1 MARTVTKQRKRELKQ
16 DKFRDTTTSFFE
28 HLGNRLEGQ
37 GRTILYALGA
47 LVAVL
52 VLFLL
57 FSAYNRSQSEKAR
70 AALGR
75 AIDIANVQVA
85 ASPAPTPA
93 PNSTLPVFTSERER
107 SERVVRE
114 FEAVANDYGSPQ
126 SDIARYLAATYRL
139 SLDRERAIKELQD
152 LTNNSNDEVAA
163 NAKFALAQARETDAQ
178 YDEAAN
184 LYKELI
190 NDDDRVQSVETLNLR
205 LANVYEKQGKRN
217 EAVDLL
223 FGIVKESRERKKAD
237 GKPATPS
244 AASRDASDKLQELDA
259 ARFAQLPP
267 EPPAANPFL

>member
-1 MARTVTKQRKRELKQ
+1 MARTVTKQRRRELKH

-52 VLFLL
+52 VLFIL

-85 ASPAPTPA
+85 AAPAPTPA

-107 SERVVRE
+107 AERAVRE

-139 SLDRERAIKELQD
+139 TLDREQAIKELQD

-178 YDEAAN
+178 YDAAAN
-184 LYKELI
+184 LYRELI
-190 NDDDRVQSVETLNLR
+190 NDDDRVQAVETLNLR
-205 LANVYEKQGKRN
+205 LASVYEKQGKRN

-223 FGIVKESRERKKAD
+223 FGIVKESRQRKKAD
-237 GKPATPS
+237 GKPAAPS
-244 AASRDASDKLQELDA
+244 AASREAAEKLQELDA
-259 ARFAQLPP
+259 ARYAQLPP
-267 EPPAANPFL
+267 EPPAANPYL

>member
-1 MARTVTKQRKRELKQ
+1 MARTVTKQRRRELKQ
-16 DKFRDTTTSFFE
+16 DKFRDTTTDFFE

-37 GRTILYALGA
+37 GRTILYVLSA

-52 VLFLL
+52 ILFLL
-57 FSAYNRSQSEKAR
+57 FSAYNRSQTEKAR

-85 ASPAPTPA
+85 ASPVPTPA

-107 SERVVRE
+107 AERVVNE
-114 FEAVANDYGSPQ
+114 FDAVANNYKSPH

-139 SLDRERAIKELQD
+139 TLDRERAIKELQD

-178 YDEAAN
+178 YDTAAN

-190 NDDDRVQSVETLNLR
+190 SDDDRVQSVETLNLR
-205 LANVYEKQGKRN
+205 LASVYEKQGKRN

-244 AASRDASDKLQELDA
+244 AASRDAADKLQELDA
-259 ARFAQLPP
+259 ARYARLPP